1 MIVFVLYVF
10 SLLLVQGI
18 ADYMLTAGERE
29 RERERARDWLK
40 PFWLKCVAQVR
51 GGSNWIGTH
60 RRDLGHWT
68 FASAFDPVVY
78 YLKGGSAFVGRLT
91 RSTGCNMVAPSWDGF
106 NKVRSRRP
114 YYVCGG
120 CEGSWIWAD
129 RVSSNRWCCDH
140 CGSSWPTAQAK
151 DRMPQHGSPRPRR
164 ARPRRVEAPPG
175 LGGREKKPVR
185 NPVDDLLKKSW
196 TSLNEDVKKALQS
209 VGIDYTPEPELQ
221 PLEVIL
227 QAHLEALPKEVKEAV
242 ESLVTPAKQEPKDVT
257 TKLKATVGELRQ
269 LSNKKAG
276 LQKRVDSAKDQYK
289 ILLDELKTVQE
300 QIDKEQQ
307 QLTAQSEAYAKLLKE
322 ENVEDTTNETVDVDG
337 DMNDHVLKALA
348 QVGILYT
355 DAQKT
360 DLERHLAENKL
371 KRRKKSEIPS
381 LG

>member
-1 MIVFVLYVF
+1 M
-10 SLLLVQGI
+10 
-18 ADYMLTAGERE
+18 
-29 RERERARDWLK
+29 
-40 PFWLKCVAQVR
+40 
-51 GGSNWIGTH
+51 
-60 RRDLGHWT
+60 
-68 FASAFDPVVY
+68 
-78 YLKGGSAFVGRLT
+78 
-91 RSTGCNMVAPSWDGF
+91 
-106 NKVRSRRP
+106 
-114 YYVCGG
+114 
-120 CEGSWIWAD
+120 
-129 RVSSNRWCCDH
+129 
-140 CGSSWPTAQAK
+140 
-151 DRMPQHGSPRPRR
+151 
-164 ARPRRVEAPPG
+164 EAPPG